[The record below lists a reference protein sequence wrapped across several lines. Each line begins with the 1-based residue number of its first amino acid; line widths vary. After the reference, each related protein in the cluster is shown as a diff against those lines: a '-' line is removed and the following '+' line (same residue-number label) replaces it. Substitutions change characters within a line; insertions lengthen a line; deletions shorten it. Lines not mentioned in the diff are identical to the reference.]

1 MKRAGEAARL
11 QAAIYLKTGRVVM
24 PGLALLI
31 YLVTFYSVGPVD
43 IVNSS
48 VMTALILFLCMTW
61 AGISYARS
69 EEPVIAQLIRLK
81 LNSPLLEAAARGM
94 LLLAAGAGASLL
106 SAAWP
111 LLKNAAAG
119 GAFLSR
125 SISGAD
131 IAEMLLLYLSS
142 ALAGG
147 AFGALFH
154 ARVLR
159 DTRVAWLLVLAG
171 CLAGIFS
178 GVIIRDIPPF
188 AFLAPLFPPM
198 YGLITGFDGVDY
210 LHGGAFT
217 RTVVSCFAYAAAAF
231 VLKTVI
237 IRYRRF

>member
-11 QAAIYLKTGRVVM
+11 EAAIYLKTGRVLM

-61 AGISYARS
+61 SGISYARS
-69 EEPVIAQLIRLK
+69 EEPVIAQLIQLK
-81 LNSPLLEAAARGM
+81 LNSPLLEIAARG
-94 LLLAAGAGASLL
+94 LLIMAVSAAVSIF

-119 GAFLSR
+119 GTFLSR
-125 SISGAD
+125 SVSVTDA
-131 IAEMLLLYLSS
+131 AEMLLLYLSS

-147 AFGALFH
+147 AFGAMFH
-154 ARVLR
+154 PRVLR
-159 DTRVAWLLVLAG
+159 DTRAAWLLVLAG

-178 GVIIRDIPPF
+178 GVIIRDIPVF
-188 AFLAPLFPPM
+188 AHIAPLFPPM

-210 LHGGAFT
+210 LHDGAFT
-217 RTVVSCFAYAAAAF
+217 RTVVSCFAYAAVAF
-231 VLKTVI
+231 TLKTVI
-237 IRYRRF
+237 LRYRRF